1 MKTLSKNN
9 GLKKLA
15 KLNINKTSIAYK
27 VVSELLGSQVGK
39 YSTYMVRGNEIR
51 PVYTSGSKRFI
62 SNQNHTQAIK
72 DVLK

>member
-39 YSTYMVRGNEIR
+39 YSTYMVRNIVTGKQIGR
-51 PVYTSGSKRFI
+51 AHV
-62 SNQNHTQAIK
+62 
-72 DVLK
+72 